1 MDERD
6 LQLLRGLFQEQRQG
20 IMEDVRAMMDT
31 KLQEQRQGIMEDVRD
46 MIDVRFQEQ
55 DARIEERFREQDA
68 RIEEKFQEQTKR
80 LEERMDEKLQEQ
92 RQDIMH
98 DVRILMESYF
108 NPKFNLLADEIQV
121 IREILIP
128 KERIERVE
136 ADIQVLKAAFRTLS
150 EDVQRL
156 KQAQ

>member
-1 MDERD
+1 MLDERD

-20 IMEDVRAMMDT
+20 IMEDVQAMMDT
-31 KLQEQRQGIMEDVRD
+31 KLQEQRQSIMEDVRAMMD
-46 MIDVRFQEQ
+46 T
-55 DARIEERFREQDA
+55 
-68 RIEEKFQEQTKR
+68 KFQEQTKH
-80 LEERMDEKLQEQ
+80 LEERMDERLQAQ